1 MKWRSWWLFPPAE
14 REAATKRSAPNKKES
29 IRCAPFFLPKFGLW
43 YYYCRWWPM
52 ALMKLDQSQKQVAH
66 WAFFFSGKKKKYS
79 PFFYDLSGQTHSTQV
94 AWRAKKKRKRRRNPD
109 CWWLFLLASPTSS
122 ITAANWGFTFWIFLS
137 VRKILLKV
145 TQRTPEK
152 RDVQLQASRLCSFD

>member
-66 WAFFFSGKKKKYS
+66 WAFFFLEKKKNI
-79 PFFYDLSGQTHSTQV
+79 PLFFMICQGKHIPHR
-94 AWRAKKKRKRRRNPD
+94 WHEGRKKKRKRRRNPD

-122 ITAANWGFTFWIFLS
+122 ITAVSSLNWPSTARRRSQSATGNGSGSSGRWFTCCTS
-137 VRKILLKV
+137 
-145 TQRTPEK
+145 
-152 RDVQLQASRLCSFD
+152 A